1 MRAYMSAFK
10 LRLKLETQYR
20 AAALGGLI
28 CQVFFGVVLIAL
40 YTALYETRGQ
50 ATALSSVVTYVWLQ
64 QACFRMLLS
73 TDDELKST
81 IIEGGMAYN
90 LCRPVSPY
98 FYWYARSFAQKIM
111 GGILRAVP
119 MMLIALFLMPEGYR
133 LGAPAS
139 PAMLL
144 LFFLSL
150 FLGLW
155 CVSALDNIAAGF
167 TIRSLDPRGVSALL
181 SLLMMTFSG
190 NILPLTLFPDSWQTA
205 LRLTP
210 YAQLLDT
217 PIRLYTGALPEGD
230 IPGSLLIQCFWAA
243 ALILFGVLLWQRN
256 LRRVVVQGG

>member
-73 TDDELKST
+73 SDDELKST
-81 IIEGGMAYN
+81 IVQGGMAYN

-150 FLGLW
+150 FLGLL
-155 CVSALDNIAAGF
+155 C
-167 TIRSLDPRGVSALL
+167 VSALL

-230 IPGSLLIQCFWAA
+230 ILGSLLIQCFWAV